1 MTPKHRKIISI
12 SAGIGAFLVAAV
24 LVGFISDQFA
34 RRSRLAQSPFPD
46 LTSVAFNLPATTG
59 EMVSNRDLLGKPSA
73 VFYGFTHCP
82 EVCPVTLYGLTE
94 ILDNLGAEP
103 DAMRMVFV
111 TVDPER
117 DTIPILKDYV
127 TAINDHAI
135 GLSGEAE
142 ALAEMR
148 QHFGVYAAKTPL
160 EDGDYTMDH
169 TATVFLYDARGKI
182 AGTIA
187 WGEPYD
193 FAEAKI
199 RALITTGAPKG

>member
-1 MTPKHRKIISI
+1 MTPQQRKIISI
-12 SAGIGAFLVAAV
+12 SAGIGAFLVAAF

-34 RRSRLAQSPFPD
+34 RRSQLAQSPFPGLD
-46 LTSVAFNLPATTG
+46 TVAFELPATTG
-59 EMVSNRDLLGKPSA
+59 GMVSNRDLMGKPS
-73 VFYGFTHCP
+73 VIFYGFTHCP

-94 ILDNLGAEP
+94 ILDNLGAAP
-103 DAMRMVFV
+103 DALQMVFV

-117 DTIPILKDYV
+117 DTIPVLNEYI
-127 TAINDHAI
+127 TAINEHAI
-135 GLSGEAE
+135 GLSGAPE

-148 QHFGVYAAKTPL
+148 RGFGVYAENTPL

-169 TATVFLYDARGKI
+169 TATVYLYDAKGKI

-199 RALITTGAPKG
+199 RALIAAQ